1 MKNKQIAEINNIGL
15 RDSAIKAVNTLP
27 DLIKVGSL
35 KIERKNL
42 LSALAE
48 PHTHVLHR
56 KSENILKCPPK
67 SAKTILRRLGIT
79 PPNWRAMFAARRK
92 FNETS
97 PICGREY
104 GLMVLEK
111 TIGLPTA

>member
-1 MKNKQIAEINNIGL
+1 MKNKQNAEINNLSL

-42 LSALAE
+42 LSALSE

-67 SAKTILRRLGIT
+67 LAREVLHRLGIT
-79 PPNWRAMFAARRK
+79 PPNWRAMFSVRRK

-104 GLMVLEK
+104 GLMVLK
-111 TIGLPTA
+111 NTLAA